1 MNLEQLREINAAV
14 VRRLLIESQRL
25 AIETRAVAAAEARV
39 TQEARRLVMDEAR
52 ILALAGS
59 ETHKWTGVAT
69 GYFEII
75 AVFVQRSGLDDAVAI
90 QSGAACADDANR
102 MRLDSKVE
110 AGQSVLLR
118 SPIVTENEA
127 PRYTSAISERIIV
140 LGCTGRF

>member
-25 AIETRAVAAAEARV
+25 AIETRAVAAAETRV
-39 TQEARRLVMDEAR
+39 AQEASRLVMDEAK

-69 GYFEII
+69 GHFERVV
-75 AVFVQRSGLDDAVAI
+75 VFVQISGLDDAVVI
-90 QSGAACADDANR
+90 QSGTACAGDANC

-110 AGQSVLLR
+110 TGSRYSLGAR
-118 SPIVTENEA
+118 S
-127 PRYTSAISERIIV
+127 
-140 LGCTGRF
+140 